1 MRDRTVIVIAHRL
14 STVKDADVIV
24 LFSKRAGGGI
34 VDAAR
39 HEVLLER
46 CPEYRSLVQRQLQ
59 QSAASQQGEMDEV
72 DKELQ

>member
-1 MRDRTVIVIAHRL
+1 MKDRTVIVIAHRL

-46 CPEYRSLVQRQLQ
+46 CSEYRSLVQRQLQ
-59 QSAASQQGEMDEV
+59 QNSATTQDEMD
-72 DKELQ
+72 DDANEL